1 MNFSDNLFNNEEYS
15 SIDNHE
21 LILKVKACKEYIS
34 SGQAFTYLENI
45 EEVIQLCIEYDY
57 IEDGFFLA
65 DAALQIAPYNS
76 ELWYSKGIFLNSLF
90 AFDEALK
97 CFDKAFSLNPSD
109 SEILIN
115 KSIAEENLGL
125 IEDSIESLKKSLV
138 FDPNNEEALFS
149 IATIYERQ
157 EQFEPAI
164 NYFLK
169 ALNIDKEYSD
179 AWYELGYCYE
189 STDQLDLSLN
199 CYNHYVDI
207 EPYNPSGWYNKGIV
221 LTRLNDFEK
230 AIDSFELAIAI
241 DDKLTN
247 AWFNC
252 GIAYANI
259 NRLKDAYKAFKKV
272 LELDPKDELNLLNLA
287 KVCEDLDYI
296 DEAIEYYSRTL
307 MLNSSYYEAF
317 LGRGNCFMKK
327 NIVGLAKK
335 DFNKALLLKHNFSS
349 SWNNSKSDWV
359 LESFKTILR
368 NKKLVLL
375 DDSNFDAW
383 LTLAQNYLKVGNW
396 KDSLIAY
403 EKYLL
408 LQPNYPRAL
417 YGKAVAEFYLM
428 HIDDAI
434 NDLKRSFLI
443 DPNLKNDFNLDF
455 PNIIQSGLF
464 KKLLGNR

>member
-1 MNFSDNLFNNEEYS
+1 MNFSDNLFNNEENS
-15 SIDNHE
+15 SIGNQE
-21 LILKVKACKEYIS
+21 LTLKVKACKEYIS

-45 EEVIQLCIEYDY
+45 EEVIQLCLEYDY

-115 KSIAEENLGL
+115 KSIAEENLGM

-149 IATIYERQ
+149 IATIYEKQ
-157 EQFEPAI
+157 EQFELAI
-164 NYFLK
+164 HYFLK

-199 CYNHYVDI
+199 CYDHYIEI
-207 EPYNPSGWYNKGIV
+207 EPYSSSGWYNKGIV
-221 LTRLNDFEK
+221 LTRLNDYEK
-230 AIDSFELAIAI
+230 AIDSFELALAI
-241 DDKLTN
+241 DDNLTN

-259 NRLKDAYKAFKKV
+259 NRLKDAYKAFKRV
-272 LELDPKDELNLLNLA
+272 LELDPKDDLNLLNLA
-287 KVCEDLDYI
+287 KICEDLDYI
-296 DEAIEYYSRTL
+296 DKAIEYYYRTL
-307 MLNSSYYEAF
+307 KLNSSYYEAF

-327 NIVGLAKK
+327 GIEGLAKK
-335 DFNKALLLKHNFSS
+335 DFNKALLLKHNFNT
-349 SWNNSKSDWV
+349 SWNDGKSDWV
-359 LESFKTILR
+359 LKSFKIILK
-368 NKKLVLL
+368 NKKLVSK
-375 DDSNFDAW
+375 DSSNFNAW
-383 LTLAQNYLKVGNW
+383 FALAQGYLKVGNW
-396 KDSLIAY
+396 KDGLEAY
-403 EKYLL
+403 KQCLL
-408 LQPNYPRAL
+408 LQPNFPEAL
-417 YGKAVAEFYLM
+417 YGKAVTEFYLRF
-428 HIDDAI
+428 IDDAI
-434 NDLKRSFLI
+434 NDLKISFLI
-443 DPNLKNDFNLDF
+443 DPNLKDHFNLDF

-464 KKLLGNR
+464 RKLFGNR